1 MDPSEYRKQVTEE
14 LQRQTESQPGYHEF
28 LDKSNSLSQRQEALA
43 AGTKSLTEAELDDT
57 INIIRDQ
64 EEEPELRASAIR
76 SVGRDIGNRDETIN
90 LLLELL
96 KDKTEPRE
104 VRIAALQVL
113 LMLAFISPLFM
124 SKRPEFL
131 AALRSVVEDP
141 DTTVRQAAIEILAL
155 EKDEYV
161 QRRLNEGLDD
171 PSKALVSPEKAVQML
186 GQDVHAELYPRLREM
201 IQNPPSPA
209 AREEAVRL
217 LAGDPNSKELLVN
230 LVRDKDEDLKV
241 RTLSAAALQSLDPVE
256 FTDQAKQIVLD
267 DTEDEDLRL
276 TGLTGLTHFGD
287 QPSLIPDLEFMKG
300 LERLRNESTS
310 DQLKEAIDRY
320 LNRTK

>member
-14 LQRQTESQPGYHEF
+14 LQRQTENQPGYHEF
-28 LDKSNSLSQRQEALA
+28 LDKSNSLSQRQQALA
-43 AGTKSLTEAELDDT
+43 AGTKSLTEAEFDNT
-57 INIIRDQ
+57 INIIRDPD
-64 EEEPELRASAIR
+64 EEPQLRASALKAI
-76 SVGRDIGNRDETIN
+76 GRDIGNRDESIN

-104 VRIAALQVL
+104 VRIAALQIL
-113 LMLAFISPLFM
+113 QMLAFISPLFM

-131 AALRSVVEDP
+131 AALRSIVEDP
-141 DTTVRQAAIEILAL
+141 DTTIRQAAIEILAL

-171 PSKALVSPEKAVQML
+171 PSKALVSPEKAVQLL
-186 GQDVHAELYPRLREM
+186 GQDVHAELYPRLREI

-217 LAGDPNSKELLVN
+217 LAGDPESRELLVN
-230 LVRDKDEDLKV
+230 LVRDKDEELKV

-256 FTDQAKQIVLD
+256 FTEQAKQIVLD
-267 DTEDEDLRL
+267 DTEDVDLRL

-287 QPSLIPDLEFMKG
+287 QPSLIPDLEFMEG
-300 LERLRNESTS
+300 LERLRSESTS

>member
-28 LDKSNSLSQRQEALA
+28 LDKSNSLSQRQQALA
-43 AGTKSLTEAELDDT
+43 AGTKSLTEAELANT
-57 INIIRDQ
+57 INIIRDPG
-64 EEEPELRASAIR
+64 EAPELRASALKAI
-76 SVGRDIGNRDETIN
+76 GRDIGNGDESIN

-104 VRIAALQVL
+104 VRMAALQVL
-113 LMLAFISPLFM
+113 QMLAFISPLFM

-131 AALRSVVEDP
+131 AALRSIVEDP

-161 QRRLNEGLDD
+161 QRRLNEGLDN
-171 PSKALVSPEKAVQML
+171 PSKALVSPEKAVQLL

-201 IQNPPSPA
+201 IQKSPSPA
-209 AREEAVRL
+209 AKEEAVRL
-217 LAGDPNSKELLVN
+217 MAGDPDSKELLVN
-230 LVRDKDEDLKV
+230 LVRDKDEDLKI
-241 RTLSAAALQSLDPVE
+241 RTLSAAALQSLDPLE
-256 FTDQAKQIVLD
+256 FTEQAKQIVLG
-267 DTEDEDLRL
+267 L

-287 QPSLIPDLEFMKG
+287 QPSLIPDLEFTQG
-300 LERLRNESTS
+300 LQRLRNESTS